1 MSLILGQATPMVHQA
16 EDVER
21 LHLHPRIN
29 VWNGLGTGKT
39 CTVAWWLQR
48 QWMKG
53 MIDEAVV
60 VLPSMCARDWELTLC
75 GLAWPDGMVDFYDC
89 RPPDTD
95 WLFEMLTDG
104 YRPLTGRFRVMV
116 TTYASMRKLLAQ
128 REGTSRW
135 KVPME
140 QELLKHVRG
149 RRIAAV
155 YDEAQAA
162 ALQTSAQGS
171 ACRAFASCC
180 TAVASITATPIGNPL
195 QMRLWGMTQ
204 LVRPDILMRYE
215 PDWISGGK
223 KAKRSGKRGS
233 FNAFKYRYAH
243 LRDPQEDKRG
253 FSMHRSYPV
262 SIYQKKLEREIL
274 KPMAPFTCRRRKQD
288 CLDLPPKVYM
298 TRYVRLGKKAE
309 RMMRDLIEDDRAIL
323 DDGRAVVP
331 DNILEEKLRTLEL
344 TGGWLAGE
352 PVHTDKLAVLR
363 DVFGEIDEAYGERAP
378 VVVWCSRVRELLAA
392 AMVAA
397 REKPA
402 EAQRRASLAQPSES
416 TLDGKA
422 YQSIVRFCEKRGV
435 GIIHGPTGTRDRDRV
450 QELWKAG
457 KLRSV
462 VAHPGVAGAGLN
474 WQHVKATVYY
484 SPPIGTI
491 SRQQSEDRVHRKGL
505 THDAVY
511 YDLVVE
517 GGPDEAVV
525 AAHRDQKNAATAML
539 NWLLGHIR

>member
-1 MSLILGQATPMVHQA
+1 M
-16 EDVER
+16 
-21 LHLHPRIN
+21 
-29 VWNGLGTGKT
+29 
-39 CTVAWWLQR
+39 
-48 QWMKG
+48 
-53 MIDEAVV
+53 
-60 VLPSMCARDWELTLC
+60 
-75 GLAWPDGMVDFYDC
+75 
-89 RPPDTD
+89 
-95 WLFEMLTDG
+95 
-104 YRPLTGRFRVMV
+104 
-116 TTYASMRKLLAQ
+116 
-128 REGTSRW
+128 
-135 KVPME
+135 
-140 QELLKHVRG
+140 
-149 RRIAAV
+149 
-155 YDEAQAA
+155 
-162 ALQTSAQGS
+162 
-171 ACRAFASCC
+171 
-180 TAVASITATPIGNPL
+180 
-195 QMRLWGMTQ
+195 
-204 LVRPDILMRYE
+204 VRPDILMRYE
-215 PDWISGGK
+215 PDLVLQAGR

-233 FNAFKYRYAH
+233 FLAFKYRYAH

-253 FSMHRSYPV
+253 FSVNRAYPV
-262 SIYQKKLEREIL
+262 SVYQNKINREIL
-274 KPMAPFTCRRRKQD
+274 TPMASFSCRRRKED

-298 TRYVRLGKKAE
+298 TRFVRLGTKAS
-309 RMMRDLIEDDRAIL
+309 RMMRELIEDDRAIL

-378 VVVWCSRVRELLAA
+378 VVVWASRVRELLAG

-397 REKPA
+397 GEKPA

-416 TLDGKA
+416 TINGKK
-422 YQSIVRFCEKRGV
+422 YQSIVKFCEKRGV

-450 QELWKAG
+450 QELWKSG
-457 KLRSV
+457 RLRTV

-505 THDAVY
+505 THKAVY

-525 AAHRDQKNAATAML
+525 TAHRKQKNAAGAML
-539 NWLLGHIR
+539 NWLLRQIR